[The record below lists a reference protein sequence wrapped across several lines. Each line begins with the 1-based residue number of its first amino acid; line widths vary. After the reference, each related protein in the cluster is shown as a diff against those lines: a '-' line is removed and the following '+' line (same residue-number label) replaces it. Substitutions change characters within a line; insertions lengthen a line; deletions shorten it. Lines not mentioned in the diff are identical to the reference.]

1 VFANREQT
9 PFRKSF
15 IPAVY
20 SLVQMY
26 IYFFTHCTA
35 LHHICRSRETPNIEH
50 VLDFRGDRIQEQGS
64 KSDLQGKMTLTA
76 PKDANEPKQLA
87 FPLVVIQ
94 LPIDSSYNMF
104 SMDAVT
110 RKI

>member
-1 VFANREQT
+1 
-9 PFRKSF
+9 
-15 IPAVY
+15 
-20 SLVQMY
+20 MY

>member
-1 VFANREQT
+1 
-9 PFRKSF
+9 
-15 IPAVY
+15 
-20 SLVQMY
+20 
-26 IYFFTHCTA
+26 
-35 LHHICRSRETPNIEH
+35 
-50 VLDFRGDRIQEQGS
+50 
-64 KSDLQGKMTLTA
+64 MTLTA